1 MVENSNKGLLTSSSF
16 DDTMSEVNPNPRSK
30 KAPAMQ
36 IEIIVIGDN
45 PEQDEKIK
53 AAVAARIAEK
63 MREMT
68 KAPAPPAPSK
78 KA

>member
-1 MVENSNKGLLTSSSF
+1 
-16 DDTMSEVNPNPRSK
+16 
-30 KAPAMQ
+30 MQ

-68 KAPAPPAPSK
+68 APPAPPTK
-78 KA
+78 

>member
-1 MVENSNKGLLTSSSF
+1 
-16 DDTMSEVNPNPRSK
+16 
-30 KAPAMQ
+30 MQ